1 MLFLRSGTDNP
12 LIQKIAAWVGQGA
25 APPPIRTFG
34 AICVSSNPWESA
46 LRGAALTSYDAA
58 TSSTTPDVALTAV
71 AGVPAPAAAGG
82 SPNAAAG
89 RNKSSSGGSGS
100 NAKLFQGP
108 FVNLLSARFNSSNAG
123 TIARS
128 SNKWERIPPG
138 SNLVFNAKGSGEVS
152 IAVSLNFT
160 PEALL
165 PFPTYRGLWVQRVV
179 QLASADGGNLAGVG
193 LGKLV
198 TVAVQVTSPD
208 DQSDVVVE
216 VLMPGGL
223 EPLDPN
229 VYTDADL
236 ATSCSSSEDESDLS
250 APSSNSGGFAM
261 ARPVAVASVG
271 AAAAYPGVAES
282 AMVQPMVKMARPGG
296 ISMSRGGMSSPY
308 RPIPWWRPWP
318 VCPVQTTSPA
328 SVLFSFSYFRAGTQT
343 LRFKAVAATS
353 GVFTLPPVK
362 AYVQQQPEIMGLS
375 PAGTFTVCPTAET
388 CAAARQQPGSVA
400 AAKACPKDCSGN
412 GACNL
417 ASGVCICDA
426 GFSGADCSTF
436 GSSR

>member
-34 AICVSSNPWESA
+34 AICVSSNPWETA
-46 LRGAALTSYDAA
+46 LRGAAMTAYDAA
-58 TSSTTPDVALTAV
+58 TSSTTPDLLLTAV
-71 AGVPAPAAAGG
+71 AGVPAPASVTVTAAG
-82 SPNAAAG
+82 S
-89 RNKSSSGGSGS
+89 NKSSSSSSSSNGS
-100 NAKLFQGP
+100 NAKAFRGP
-108 FVNLLSARFNSSNAG
+108 FVNLLSARFNTSNSG

-128 SNKWERIPPG
+128 STKWERIPSG
-138 SNLVFNAKGSGEVS
+138 SSLVFNAKGSGEVS
-152 IAVSLNFT
+152 IAASLNFT

-198 TVAVQVTSPD
+198 TVAVQITSPD

-229 VYTDADL
+229 VYKDADL

-250 APSSNSGGFAM
+250 APSSSNVRGVAM
-261 ARPVAVASVG
+261 GKPFAVASIG
-271 AAAAYPGVAES
+271 AAAYPSMSES
-282 AMVQPMVKMARPGG
+282 AVAQPMVQIAQPGRMMLSTG
-296 ISMSRGGMSSPY
+296 YSSLY

-362 AYVQQQPEIMGLS
+362 AFVQQQPEVMGLS
-375 PAGTFTVCPTAET
+375 PAGTFTVCPTADT
-388 CAAARQQPGSVA
+388 CAAAQQQLGA
-400 AAKACPKDCSGN
+400 AEAAKACPKDCSGN
-412 GACNL
+412 GTCNL
-417 ASGVCICDA
+417 ANGVCICDA
-426 GFSGADCSTF
+426 GFSGVDCGTF
-436 GSSR
+436 GSSK

>member
-1 MLFLRSGTDNP
+1 
-12 LIQKIAAWVGQGA
+12 
-25 APPPIRTFG
+25 
-34 AICVSSNPWESA
+34 
-46 LRGAALTSYDAA
+46 
-58 TSSTTPDVALTAV
+58 V
-71 AGVPAPAAAGG
+71 AGVPAAASAA
-82 SPNAAAG
+82 NAAAG
-89 RNKSSSGGSGS
+89 S
-100 NAKLFQGP
+100 NAKAFQGP
-108 FVNLLSARFNSSNAG
+108 FVNLLSARFNTSNAG
-123 TIARS
+123 SIARS
-128 SNKWERIPPG
+128 STKWERIPSG
-138 SNLVFNAKGSGEVS
+138 SSLVFNAKGSGEVS
-152 IAVSLNFT
+152 IAASLNFT

-198 TVAVQVTSPD
+198 TVAVQITSPD

-229 VYTDADL
+229 VYKDADL

-250 APSSNSGGFAM
+250 APSSSSNSRGVVMGKPF
-261 ARPVAVASVG
+261 AVASIG
-271 AAAAYPGVAES
+271 AAAYPSMAES
-282 AMVQPMVKMARPGG
+282 GLAQPVMQLARPGG
-296 ISMSRGGMSSPY
+296 MVMNSGFSSPY
-308 RPIPWWRPWP
+308 RPFFWWRPWP

-343 LRFKAVAATS
+343 IRFKAVAATS

-362 AYVQQQPEIMGLS
+362 AFVQQQPEVMGLS

-388 CAAARQQPGSVA
+388 CAAAQQKVGAAP

-417 ASGVCICDA
+417 ANGVCICDG
-426 GFSGADCSTF
+426 GFSGPDCGTF

>member
-12 LIQKIAAWVGQGA
+12 LIQKVAAWVGQGA
-25 APPPIRTFG
+25 APPPVRTFG
-34 AICVSSNPWESA
+34 AICVSSNPWETA
-46 LRGAALTSYDAA
+46 LRGAALTAYDAA
-58 TSSTTPDVALTAV
+58 TSSTSPDLLLTAV
-71 AGVPAPAAAGG
+71 AGVPAPASAAT
-82 SPNAAAG
+82 AAAG
-89 RNKSSSGGSGS
+89 SNKSSSSSNGS
-100 NAKLFQGP
+100 NAKAFQGP
-108 FVNLLSARFNSSNAG
+108 FVNLLSARFNTSNAG
-123 TIARS
+123 TIVRS
-128 SNKWERIPPG
+128 STKWERIPSG
-138 SNLVFNAKGSGEVS
+138 SSLVFNAKGSGEVS
-152 IAVSLNFT
+152 IAASLNFT

-165 PFPTYRGLWVQRVV
+165 PFPTYRGFWVQRVV

-198 TVAVQVTSPD
+198 TVAVQITSPD

-229 VYTDADL
+229 VYKDADL

-250 APSSNSGGFAM
+250 AASSSNVRGVAVGKPF
-261 ARPVAVASVG
+261 AVASIG
-271 AAAAYPGVAES
+271 TAAYP
-282 AMVQPMVKMARPGG
+282 
-296 ISMSRGGMSSPY
+296 SMSEGAVAQPGRMLMSTGFASMY

-362 AYVQQQPEIMGLS
+362 AVVQQQPEVMGLS
-375 PAGTFTVCPTAET
+375 PAGTFTVCPTADT
-388 CAAARQQPGSVA
+388 CAAAQQQLGAAA

-417 ASGVCICDA
+417 ANGVCICDA
-426 GFSGADCSTF
+426 GFSGVDCGTF

>member
-12 LIQKIAAWVGQGA
+12 LIQKIAAWAGQGA

-34 AICVSSNPWESA
+34 AICVSSNPWETA
-46 LRGAALTSYDAA
+46 LRGAALTAYDAA
-58 TSSTTPDVALTAV
+58 TSSTTPDLALTAV
-71 AGVPAPAAAGG
+71 AGVPAPASATNTAAG
-82 SPNAAAG
+82 S
-89 RNKSSSGGSGS
+89 NKSSSSNGS
-100 NAKLFQGP
+100 NAKAFQGP
-108 FVNLLSARFNSSNAG
+108 FVNLLSARFNTSNAG
-123 TIARS
+123 TVARS
-128 SNKWERIPPG
+128 STKWERIPSG
-138 SNLVFNAKGSGEVS
+138 SSLVFNAKGSGEVS
-152 IAVSLNFT
+152 IAASLNFT

-229 VYTDADL
+229 VYKDADL

-250 APSSNSGGFAM
+250 APSSSSPNSRAVAM
-261 ARPVAVASVG
+261 GKPFAVASIG
-271 AAAAYPGVAES
+271 AAAYPSMAES
-282 AMVQPMVKMARPGG
+282 AGAQPMVQMSRPGG
-296 ISMSRGGMSSPY
+296 MAMSSGVSPLY

-343 LRFKAVAATS
+343 LRFKGVAATS

-362 AYVQQQPEIMGLS
+362 AFVRQQPEVMGLS
-375 PAGTFTVCPTAET
+375 PAGTFTVCPTADT
-388 CAAARQQPGSVA
+388 CSAAQQQLGAAA
-400 AAKACPKDCSGN
+400 AAKACPKDCRGN

-417 ASGVCICDA
+417 ANGVCICDA
-426 GFSGADCSTF
+426 GFSGVDCGTF

>member
-12 LIQKIAAWVGQGA
+12 LIQKVAAWVGQGA
-25 APPPIRTFG
+25 APPPFRTFG
-34 AICVSSNPWESA
+34 AIAISSSPWESA

-58 TSSTTPDVALTAV
+58 TASTIPDLALTAV
-71 AGVPAPAAAGG
+71 AGVPAPAAA
-82 SPNAAAG
+82 AAAG
-89 RNKSSSGGSGS
+89 SNKSSSS

-123 TIARS
+123 SIARS
-128 SNKWERIPPG
+128 STKWERILPG
-138 SNLVFNAKGSGEVS
+138 SSLIFNAKGSGEVS
-152 IAVSLNFT
+152 IAASLNFT

-179 QLASADGGNLAGVG
+179 QLASADGGNIAGVG

-198 TVAVQVTSPD
+198 TIAVQVTSPD

-229 VYTDADL
+229 VYTDPEL
-236 ATSCSSSEDESDLS
+236 ASSCSSSEDESDLS
-250 APSSNSGGFAM
+250 APSSSSSNGGFALGK
-261 ARPVAVASVG
+261 PVAVASIG
-271 AAAAYPGVAES
+271 AAAAYPGIAES
-282 AMVQPMVKMARPGG
+282 APMVQLSRPGRMG
-296 ISMSRGGMSSPY
+296 ISSSMPSSPY

-353 GVFTLPPVK
+353 GTFTLPPVK
-362 AYVQQQPEIMGLS
+362 AYVQQQPEVMGLS
-375 PAGTFTVCPTAET
+375 PAGTFVVCPTAEP
-388 CAAARQQPGSVA
+388 CAAAQQQLGSAA
-400 AAKACPKDCSGN
+400 AAKACPKGCSGN

-417 ASGVCICDA
+417 ASGVCICDG
-426 GFSGADCSTF
+426 GFSGADCGTF